1 MKHSALPQ
9 FATIHEE
16 SASLFDARLNE
27 KVLELQAFDPKVIFS
42 EHIPFYAH
50 ITYVVKETIPE
61 TIAEASAINGVSFV
75 CSQCP
80 FFRPVLRDDGEIDK
94 RCKYGDCEHAELGR
108 TFKDS
113 PACDKLYEVIKDGD
127 VNLVFKEG

>member
-50 ITYVVKETIPE
+50 ITYVVKETTPE
-61 TIAEASAINGVSFV
+61 TLAEGHRSLTGSLSYAVNVRSLSRPSEMTARSTSVASMEIANMPNLAEHSKT
-75 CSQCP
+75 
-80 FFRPVLRDDGEIDK
+80 LRLATNFTKSSKTG
-94 RCKYGDCEHAELGR
+94 
-108 TFKDS
+108 T
-113 PACDKLYEVIKDGD
+113 
-127 VNLVFKEG
+127 

>member
-9 FATIHEE
+9 FATVHED

-27 KVLELQAFDPKVIFS
+27 KVYELRNHNPKVVFS

-50 ITYVVKETIPE
+50 ITYVVNETIPE
-61 TIAEASAINGVSFV
+61 TVSEASEMAGVSFV
-75 CSQCP
+75 CGQCP
-80 FFRPVLRDDGEIDK
+80 FFKPSLRDDGEIDR
-94 RCKYGDCEHAELGR
+94 RCRYGDCEHSELGR

-113 PACDKLYEVIKDGD
+113 RACDKLYELIREGD
-127 VNLVFKEG
+127 VNIVFKEG